1 MIKNI
6 VYICCFI
13 CLYLPNIAIG
23 QVGIGT
29 IQPDSNTQL
38 DIDVKDVE
46 LETRFQNIQQN
57 LLEVSGENTPEEA
70 IEYYNLGELFVSQG
84 QPKLAMSYYIQSIE
98 INNTSKKQTK
108 KQTKKQSKKKRKAL
122 NWSLTGSEFNEFSA
136 YIRLIKACLAA
147 NENKKAL
154 QYTNEAENKYKTELD
169 LIVLKLD
176 VLQANKQWQE
186 ILEVCDFLE
195 SGKHS
200 EAIDSVII
208 NKRILAQTKLGLD
221 EDLLS
226 QTNSIQEVEI
236 NTLEDREKAL
246 DNVLEVK
253 EDIENERDLKPE
265 ISSNADKFFNSNLND
280 GYSNSNSLQGLSYET
295 QDEIANTY
303 NEKKQFG
310 KELIV
315 RENIAK
321 DNTVSEKQKAK
332 QKLEIGKIYTKTSKK
347 QKAISALKE
356 SLELAKESDDIGVQ
370 KETLLKLIDIYEA
383 DKDKTSTLKYYK
395 AFRVITE
402 LEDSINLDKYNALLF
417 SNTNVLEKQEA
428 IKNIQERRDLY
439 QKEKTLEHKESNF
452 NESQIQF
459 EKIVIACLLL
469 GLLIA
474 LFVVIWYHRQRKQ
487 LRMVNLQ
494 LELKNMRNQM
504 NPHFIFNSLNAVN
517 HFIAQRN
524 ELLANEYL
532 TEFALLMR
540 NTLNQ
545 SDLDVIPLR
554 DELAFL
560 NRYCELEKMR
570 FESKFDFSFTV
581 DPLIDIDA
589 FQIPPLLLQP
599 FVENAV
605 WHGLRYL
612 EDKGQMDVSF
622 KIEGEQLKIEIVDN
636 GIGREKSRSIKTDNQ
651 KKHKSKGVSL
661 IKRRIHISN
670 QLTPVNIQWEI
681 QDNIPQGTRVVL
693 LLNKK

>member
-1 MIKNI
+1 MYMVKNI
-6 VYICCFI
+6 IYIW
-13 CLYLPNIAIG
+13 CLLSLCLSNLAFG
-23 QVGIGT
+23 QVEVAKDKT
-29 IQPDSNTQL
+29 NSKVES
-38 DIDVKDVE
+38 DIDLKDSAVE
-46 LETRFQNIQQN
+46 IQFQNIQQN
-57 LLEVSGENTPEEA
+57 LLEVTGKNTPEEA
-70 IEYYNLGELFVSQG
+70 IEYYNLGELFVGQG
-84 QPKLAMSYYIQSIE
+84 QPKLAISYYLQSIE
-98 INNTSKKQTK
+98 INNTPKKKT
-108 KQTKKQSKKKRKAL
+108 KKKRKAF
-122 NWSLTGSEFNEFSA
+122 SSFSSSKFNEYKA
-136 YIRLIKACLAA
+136 YVGLINACLAA
-147 NENKKAL
+147 NESKKAL
-154 QYTNEAENKYKTELD
+154 QYTEEAERKYKTDID
-169 LIVLKLD
+169 LTILKLD
-176 VLQANKQWQE
+176 VLQANAKWQE
-186 ILEVCDFLE
+186 ILNLCDVLE
-195 SGKHS
+195 SQKHS
-200 EAIDSVII
+200 KRIDSVLI
-208 NKRILAQTKLGLD
+208 NKRLLAKAKLGLD
-221 EDLLS
+221 EGLLF
-226 QTNSIQEVEI
+226 TNSLDQKERFNAIDDNDIIMEDVSETEKLDISDHIPIEQNENIQ
-236 NTLEDREKAL
+236 
-246 DNVLEVK
+246 
-253 EDIENERDLKPE
+253 
-265 ISSNADKFFNSNLND
+265 SQNSL
-280 GYSNSNSLQGLSYET
+280 NSNSIKTLSYET

-303 NEKKQFG
+303 NFNKEFG

-315 RENIAK
+315 REAIAK
-321 DNTVSEKQKAK
+321 DSSLSEKKKAK
-332 QKLEIGKIYTKTSKK
+332 QKLEIAKIYTKTSET

-356 SLELAKESDDIGVQ
+356 SLELAKESEDIDVQ
-370 KETLLKLIDIYEA
+370 KETLLKLIDLNES
-383 DKDKTSTLKYYK
+383 DKDDANALKYYK
-395 AFRVITE
+395 ELRILSA
-402 LEDSINLDKYNALLF
+402 LEDSINLEKYNSLIL

-439 QKEKTLEHKESNF
+439 QKEKTLEDKESNF

-474 LFVVIWYHRQRKQ
+474 LLVVIWYHRQRKQ

-545 SDLDVIPLR
+545 SDLDLIPLR

-570 FESKFDFSFTV
+570 FENKFDFSFTV
-581 DPLIDIDA
+581 DPSIDIDA
-589 FQIPPLLLQP
+589 YQIPPLLLQP

-612 EDKGQMDVSF
+612 ENKGQMDVSF
-622 KIEGEQLKIEIVDN
+622 KIEGEQLKIEITDN
-636 GIGREKSRSIKTDNQ
+636 GIGRDKSRSIKTDNQ

-670 QLTPVNIQWEI
+670 QLTPVHIQWEI